1 MESRDVFRTLPKSS
15 MGCFAEKVTGF
26 YLLAIFGKHS
36 ILGVLQSSEYA
47 SRKKWKTGYSVTKLG
62 SKLIPFWSPEIFS
75 DFLIFLLYGFLRF
88 QTVIYIMFERVMN
101 LQTIM

>member
-47 SRKKWKTGYSVTKLG
+47 SRK
-62 SKLIPFWSPEIFS
+62 
-75 DFLIFLLYGFLRF
+75 
-88 QTVIYIMFERVMN
+88 
-101 LQTIM
+101 